1 MEIKSSRR
9 FISLATRDTLAIILA
24 GGRGTRLG
32 ELTRRRAKPAIPF
45 GGKFRIID
53 FALSNCIN
61 SGIRRVGV
69 ATQYMAHPLIRHL
82 QQGWGFLRGEFNEF
96 IEIMPAQQRISES
109 WYQGTADAV
118 YQNIDIIATHQ
129 PRFLLILGGDHVYK
143 MDYGAMLGYHLS
155 HNAQV
160 TVGCM
165 DVPLE
170 EASEFGVM
178 AVDEEGHINAFQEK
192 PAQPAPMPGD
202 PERAMVSMGIYLFNT
217 DYLVEM
223 LNQDAVNE
231 SSSHDFGKDILP
243 RAVREQHGVYAY
255 LFRDPKTGKR
265 AYWRDVGTIDSYWAS
280 NLELIG
286 VVPELDLYDK
296 SWPIWTYQEQLPP
309 AKFVFN
315 DEDCRGMAVDSM
327 VAGGCIVSGACV
339 IHSLLFSDV
348 IVEKHSVVEHSVI
361 LPDVDVGPHCR
372 IRNAVIDS
380 GCRIP
385 PGTVIGYDPQ
395 ADRQRFSVSPK
406 GIVVVTPE
414 MLSQE
419 NVHVR

>member
-202 PERAMVSMGIYLFNT
+202 PGRAMVSMGIYLFNT

-223 LNQDAVNE
+223 LAQDAINE
-231 SSSHDFGKDILP
+231 ASSHDFGKDILP
-243 RAVREQHGVYAY
+243 RAVREQHGAYAY

-385 PGTVIGYDPQ
+385 TGTVIGHDQ
-395 ADRQRFSVSPK
+395 EADRQRFSVSPK

>member
-1 MEIKSSRR
+1 
-9 FISLATRDTLAIILA
+9 
-24 GGRGTRLG
+24 
-32 ELTRRRAKPAIPF
+32 
-45 GGKFRIID
+45 
-53 FALSNCIN
+53 
-61 SGIRRVGV
+61 
-69 ATQYMAHPLIRHL
+69 
-82 QQGWGFLRGEFNEF
+82 
-96 IEIMPAQQRISES
+96 
-109 WYQGTADAV
+109 
-118 YQNIDIIATHQ
+118 
-129 PRFLLILGGDHVYK
+129 
-143 MDYGAMLGYHLS
+143 
-155 HNAQV
+155 
-160 TVGCM
+160 
-165 DVPLE
+165 
-170 EASEFGVM
+170 M

-202 PERAMVSMGIYLFNT
+202 PGRAMVSMGIYLFNT

-223 LNQDAVNE
+223 LAQDAINE
-231 SSSHDFGKDILP
+231 ASSHDFGKDILP
-243 RAVREQHGVYAY
+243 RAVREQHGAYAY

-385 PGTVIGYDPQ
+385 TGTVIGHDQ
-395 ADRQRFSVSPK
+395 EADRQRFSVSPK